1 MLIDDLTEQQTQQRI
16 DEIDKELL
24 EIRDLKRSNR
34 ITSEDIEDVSDNYQ
48 YHIEW
53 NYAIDELELERKVLI
68 QHRNSF
74 HMAEE

>member
-1 MLIDDLTEQQTQQRI
+1 MFIDDLTEQQTQQRI
-16 DEIDKELL
+16 NEIDKELL

-74 HMAEE
+74 HMTEE

>member
-24 EIRDLKRSNR
+24 EIKALKQSNR
-34 ITSEDIEDVSDNYQ
+34 VSVEDIEDVSDNYQ
-48 YHIEW
+48 YNLEW

-74 HMAEE
+74 HMVEK